1 MHIIP
6 KNTGSCNLVSG
17 LFCTG
22 KIKCTPIT
30 AFWRAAMEDLFL
42 IAGHMVPVE
51 PLGFLTAQ
59 MMAEVCKTPKIPYRM
74 DSGKKKK

>member
-1 MHIIP
+1 
-6 KNTGSCNLVSG
+6 
-17 LFCTG
+17 
-22 KIKCTPIT
+22 
-30 AFWRAAMEDLFL
+30 
-42 IAGHMVPVE
+42 MVPVE